1 MKVYCY
7 FVEPASYTLDL
18 AKYVYDQ
25 NNIDY
30 CFIKSSSYA
39 KSKQK
44 TSKLC
49 LQNQSVYKRLK
60 HLTNIFKKHDL
71 IIINGYNN
79 YPFILTFLFNFF
91 SRKKKYIATES
102 DTQFAIPKNLLIRF
116 AKWIYLNLI
125 FRNKYVLGF
134 AGGNFTHKKL
144 FSYYG
149 MKQDRI
155 FLMPMMVDNVKFY
168 QEQKHFPTTFTFLYV
183 GRLVKYKNA
192 EELIEQFNRYFSAKN
207 VMLIIVGSGSEEGML
222 RRKYA
227 SEKVLF
233 LGKKVGAELIKEFQN
248 ASCFL
253 CPSLFEPWGLVVNEA
268 MSSGLPVIATKY
280 VGASFDLIKDKE
292 TGFVAEDMNDFGA
305 KMFDL
310 YNHPEL
316 LMKFSANARKLM
328 KESWNYGLYDN
339 CLKTVIKRIKE
350 WG

>member
-7 FVEPASYTLDL
+7 FVEPASYTLHL
-18 AKYVYDQ
+18 AQNIYEQ

-30 CFIKSSSYA
+30 CFIKSSTYA

-44 TSKLC
+44 TRKLC
-49 LQNQSVYKRLK
+49 LQNQSIYKRLK
-60 HLTNIFKKHDL
+60 YLTTIFKKHDL
-71 IIINGYNN
+71 IIVNGYNN

-102 DTQFAIPKNLLIRF
+102 DTQLVIPKNPIKRF
-116 AKWIYLNLI
+116 VKWLYLSI
-125 FRNKYVLGF
+125 VFRNKYVLGF
-134 AGGNFTHKKL
+134 AGGNFTHKEL

-149 MKQDRI
+149 MQDGRI
-155 FLMPMMVDNVKFY
+155 FLMPMMVDNAKFY
-168 QEQKHFPTTFTFLYV
+168 QEQKQFPATFTFLYV
-183 GRLVKYKNA
+183 GRLVKHKNVEA
-192 EELIEQFNRYFSAKN
+192 LIEQFNRYFSDKN
-207 VMLIIVGSGSEEGML
+207 VTLRIVGSGNEGDRL

-227 SEKVLF
+227 SNKVLF
-233 LGKKVGAELIKEFQN
+233 LGKKVDKELIKEFQN

-253 CPSLFEPWGLVVNEA
+253 CPSFFEPWGLVVNEA

-292 TGFVAEDMNDFGA
+292 TGFVAEDMNDFAA
-305 KMFDL
+305 KMLDL
-310 YNHPEL
+310 YNNPDL
-316 LMKFSANARKLM
+316 LMKFSANATKLM

-339 CLKTVIKRIKE
+339 CLKTIIKRIKG